1 MTVQFPVLPIAGST
15 ILRGFASVLA
25 LVAHWLKR
33 LAQAQRNRRDARVL
47 AALDRHMLADIGLT
61 RADVQDA
68 FSEPFW
74 EDPTALLRE
83 RASERR
89 LNRVLTAP
97 KLAPQAP
104 AVEENG
110 FNRPA
115 TDRPARLAF

>member
-1 MTVQFPVLPIAGST
+1 MTVHFPVLPIAGST
-15 ILRGFASVLA
+15 LLRGFASVLA
-25 LVAHWLKR
+25 LVTHWLKR

-61 RADVQDA
+61 RADVRDA

-83 RASERR
+83 RAIERR
-89 LNRVLTAP
+89 MNRVLAAP
-97 KLAPQAP
+97 ALAPREP
-104 AVEENG
+104 AAAESG
-110 FNRPA
+110 FSRPA